1 MAGGT
6 SIWASKEARTDPRE
20 IFNLRLLYLLVS
32 VAWGGWFYGFDTG
45 NIGGILTLP
54 SFENAFGL
62 TNLPD
67 AEVDNRKGTIAA
79 MLAAGGSAGALCAAP
94 TSDFL
99 GRKWSVFLWGFVFV
113 VGAAMQMVADYDV
126 LLAGRFIGGMGVGA
140 SSMLT
145 PQFLAENS
153 PKSVRGSMT
162 ATYNLMILAG
172 IMLAFWINY
181 GVSLWSFPGVEH
193 DNAQWRT
200 SMGIQLIPGALMC
213 LMIPFVPETP
223 RYLIN
228 HGRSEQGIKNLCRLR
243 KLPIDHP
250 YVQTEYQEIEAQVRY
265 EQECYQG
272 HSYWVVIQD
281 IFLIKSNFRRF
292 FLAVMLFL
300 FHKFT
305 GTDSLNYYAP
315 EIFELIGVKGSSN
328 TLLTTGVYGVVKFV
342 VTIFYVTYLV
352 DRVGRRLPLLVGACL
367 QATAMLYLA
376 LYLRFA
382 GTNTD
387 TVGGTPAGG
396 IVGIVWIYIYAFGW
410 SFGHSVACYVV
421 AAEIFPTRI
430 RSVCMS
436 ICFFVNWIVDY
447 GITRATP
454 NMITEMG
461 WGVFLLYALLT
472 YSGVVFIF
480 FCLPELKGRSLES
493 IDDLFQRP
501 LWSMWRHAYPT
512 EEEKTRQGIPQL
524 MKGAKIP
531 AVGFGTWKAA
541 PGEAAAAVKTAFDVG
556 YRHFDCAPLYGNE
569 REIGEVFRTTKVPRS
584 EYFVTTKLW
593 SSDHRRVESA
603 LDKSLDDLG
612 LQYVDLYLMHWPV
625 TLDPSSNPAE
635 YGKENRKVHAIGWD
649 FSDTWREMEK
659 LLETG
664 KVRAIGVANFST
676 VNLERLLQTA
686 NVVPAV
692 NQTEIQPLLPQDKL
706 HAYCQEKGIHQTAF
720 GPLGGSGSTLHSH
733 PVIVDIAA
741 KRGCDTGNVM
751 LSWGIQKGWSVVP
764 KSTNPK
770 RILANLVGNVQL
782 TAEEMKLMDS
792 LAVPKGKRFN
802 RPDWGTVIF
811 HDDANVDLEE

>member
-6 SIWASKEARTDPRE
+6 SIWASKEARTDPKE
-20 IFNLRLLYLLVS
+20 IFNLRLLYLLIS

-62 TNLPD
+62 NNLPA
-67 AEVDNRKGTIAA
+67 AEIDNRKGTIAA

-99 GRKWSVFLWGFVFV
+99 GRKWSVFLWGFIFV

-193 DNAQWRT
+193 DNTQWRT

-228 HGRSEQGIKNLCRLR
+228 HGRSEEGIKNLCRLR
-243 KLPIDHP
+243 KLPIEHP

-265 EQECYQG
+265 EQECHQG
-272 HSYWVVIQD
+272 HSYWVVLQD
-281 IFLIKSNFRRF
+281 IFLIKSNFQRF
-292 FLAVMLFL
+292 LLAIMLFL

-328 TLLTTGVYGVVKFV
+328 SLLTTGVYGVVKFV

-352 DRVGRRLPLLVGACL
+352 DRVGRRLPLLVGASL

-454 NMITEMG
+454 NIITEMG

-472 YSGVVFIF
+472 YAGVVFIF
-480 FCLPELKGRSLES
+480 FCLPELKGRSIES

-524 MKGAKIP
+524 MKG
-531 AVGFGTWKAA
+531 
-541 PGEAAAAVKTAFDVG
+541 
-556 YRHFDCAPLYGNE
+556 GNE
-569 REIGEVFRTTKVPRS
+569 DNADGDKDRPVHI
-584 EYFVTTKLW
+584 
-593 SSDHRRVESA
+593 ES
-603 LDKSLDDLG
+603 
-612 LQYVDLYLMHWPV
+612 V
-625 TLDPSSNPAE
+625 
-635 YGKENRKVHAIGWD
+635 
-649 FSDTWREMEK
+649 
-659 LLETG
+659 
-664 KVRAIGVANFST
+664 
-676 VNLERLLQTA
+676 
-686 NVVPAV
+686 
-692 NQTEIQPLLPQDKL
+692 
-706 HAYCQEKGIHQTAF
+706 
-720 GPLGGSGSTLHSH
+720 
-733 PVIVDIAA
+733 
-741 KRGCDTGNVM
+741 
-751 LSWGIQKGWSVVP
+751 
-764 KSTNPK
+764 
-770 RILANLVGNVQL
+770 
-782 TAEEMKLMDS
+782 
-792 LAVPKGKRFN
+792 
-802 RPDWGTVIF
+802 
-811 HDDANVDLEE
+811 